1 MKTVKI
7 SFSTL
12 GCPRWTWTEVFSTA
26 KDLGFDGVE
35 IRGLGDELFAPAIKE
50 FRDDAISHTKAK
62 LERLSLEI
70 PVLSSGAVL
79 AVDEKADESCDE
91 ARAYIDLAQKL
102 GTPYVR
108 VMGTGE
114 PDITAGNFRGAASR
128 YHDLCEY
135 AAPKGVT
142 PLIETNGALSSSDAM
157 VAFLKAANTENSG
170 VLWDVHHTVRI
181 GEECVAETCEILG
194 SRIKHI
200 HVKDSEMV
208 NGKPEYRMMGYG
220 DIPVFDAVRELKNIG
235 YDGFA
240 SLEWV
245 KRWNPD
251 LQEPGIVFAHY
262 VSYMKMLSEL

>member
-1 MKTVKI
+1 MKI

-12 GCPRWTWTEVFSTA
+12 GCPRWTWNEVFSTA

-35 IRGLGDELFAPAIKE
+35 IRGLGDELYAPSIKE
-50 FRDDAISHTKAK
+50 FREDAIEETGRK
-62 LERLSLEI
+62 LERLGLKI

-79 AVDEKADESCDE
+79 AVDEKADASSDE
-91 ARAYIDLAQKL
+91 AKAYIDLASKL

-114 PDITAGNFRGAASR
+114 PDITAGNFRGAAAR

-135 AAPKGVT
+135 ASDKGVI
-142 PLIETNGALSSSDAM
+142 PLIETNGALSASDAM
-157 VAFLKAANTENSG
+157 IAFLRAANTENSG

-181 GEECVAETCEILG
+181 GEECVSQTVEVLG

-200 HVKDSEMV
+200 HVKDSEV
-208 NGKPEYRMMGYG
+208 VDGRLEYRMMGYG
-220 DIPVFDAVRELKNIG
+220 DIPVFDAVRALKDIG
-235 YDGFA
+235 YDGFI

-262 VSYMKMLSEL
+262 VSYIKMLLDM